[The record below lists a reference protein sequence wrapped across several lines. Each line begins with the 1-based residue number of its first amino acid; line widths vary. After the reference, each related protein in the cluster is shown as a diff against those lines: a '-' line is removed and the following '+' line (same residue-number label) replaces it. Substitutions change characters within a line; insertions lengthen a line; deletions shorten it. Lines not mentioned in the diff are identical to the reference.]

1 MVTETELRQVSPKKL
16 PAGRGW
22 GVLVGNGGEPGMK
35 VQVVTRK
42 GKTWE
47 ATLTEEVTPGIWA
60 TDGTEP
66 TTGRTRE
73 RLETRLEQRE
83 TWAESREKKR
93 DAAWQAS
100 HDAVK
105 DIPFGQPI
113 LVGHH
118 SERRH
123 RNALA
128 KSERKGFEG
137 LDHAKK
143 ADQHSQ
149 AAATIERNL
158 ERSIYDDDEDAI
170 ERLEEKIA
178 GLEAERERV
187 KYINSQI
194 RKPVSKKVPMD
205 EIGLTDREKADLLA
219 NAKYNGKVIYPSYV
233 LQNLGGNINRCKK
246 RVERLKRFSPSQ

>member
-1 MVTETELRQVSPKKL
+1 MVGK
-16 PAGRGW
+16 AGQT
-22 GVLVGNGGEPGMK
+22 GMK
-35 VQVVTRK
+35 VEVVTRK

-47 ATLTEEVTPGIWA
+47 ATLTEEVKPGIWA

-66 TTGRTRE
+66 TTGTTRE
-73 RLETRLEQRE
+73 RLENQLEKRE
-83 TWAESREKKR
+83 TWGESREQKR

-100 HDAVK
+100 HNAVK

-118 SERRH
+118 SERSH

-143 ADQHSQ
+143 ADQHFQ

-158 ERSIYDDDEDAI
+158 NRSIYDDDEDAI

-187 KYINSQI
+187 KFINAKI
-194 RKPVSKKVPMD
+194 RKGVELRD
-205 EIGLTDREKADLLA
+205 IGLTDAEIRDLA
-219 NAKYNGKVIYPSYV
+219 SNAKVWGKVIYPAYV
-233 LQNLGGNINRCKK
+233 LQNLGGNISRCKK
-246 RVERLKRFSPSQ
+246 RLATLKAFAV